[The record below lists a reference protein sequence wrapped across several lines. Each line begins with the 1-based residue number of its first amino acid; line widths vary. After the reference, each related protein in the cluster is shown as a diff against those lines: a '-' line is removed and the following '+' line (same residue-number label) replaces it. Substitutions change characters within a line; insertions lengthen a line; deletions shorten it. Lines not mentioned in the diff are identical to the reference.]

1 MYLNAIQSSFA
12 DPFSSG
18 LDSLSDTQLLQ
29 DKIVSTT
36 NLLLSFSEDFYTN
49 LNLSVISGE
58 YIREPDFLDNL
69 EVTLQLFSPSY
80 YFDQSVTDDESA
92 NQLNNLI
99 ISAFKIYSYSLRH
112 YKHFHSNVTRDY
124 NSIETSIRFDTI
136 KNTRFNNMPASLV
149 PVVEQAHEFRTFNI
163 KLAEYDH
170 HISARPNILKELVLL
185 SHNLKERSQ
194 ESNIIYSILLDK
206 CVFLLQKISYRY
218 KQSEQNFFYAV
229 DFVERELNDEDLD
242 QYFFKD
248 FSLITKLHYDIDSGV
263 SSREFTRTLDTAL
276 RNYQNSQNLSYE
288 NFHCI
293 VKKYKIL
300 NVSETKLIEIS
311 DKFTSH
317 FSFQNEEINNFD
329 KRAYEITKNYIFNN
343 RFSVLANIDHIP
355 FRELLKEINNIDFL
369 QQETKVYNY
378 FPYLK
383 VCQHLTKQLDSLLEP
398 SRKSKYD
405 ENFEKIVYYLKYL
418 KKFQEIL
425 KKNFDWC
432 KNRNFSP
439 YQMPIS
445 ECTRTVVH
453 DGQQVQ
459 VFLASSIVLPIDYE
473 RVQKDVATVTSD
485 YIKLETISK
494 VQSSILDD
502 IKKIQDIK
510 ETIEKTDKK
519 HIEILSVFAAI
530 VLFVSSNIQ
539 VFNKTETIEDA
550 LRFMLIFAYIL
561 ILFIV
566 VIWMITRESA
576 FAIKKIPMI
585 HWILIIG
592 LAISTFCAF
601 LLSKPIVNAIEIN
614 ARIDSLVDRRLQST
628 NNDIIKVIPRKKI
641 ILTPKEKKQI

>member
-1 MYLNAIQSSFA
+1 MYLSAIQSSFS

-18 LDSLSDTQLLQ
+18 LDPLTNSQNTEN
-29 DKIVSTT
+29 KIVATT
-36 NLLLSFSEDFYTN
+36 NLLLSFSEDFYKN
-49 LNLSVISGE
+49 LNLSLISGE
-58 YIREPDFLDNL
+58 YIREPEFLNNL
-69 EVTLQLFSPSY
+69 ESTLQLFSPSY
-80 YFDQSVTDDESA
+80 YFDQSVTDDESV

-99 ISAFKIYSYSLRH
+99 ISAFKIYSYSLRN

-124 NSIETSIRFDTI
+124 NSIDTSIRFNAI
-136 KNTRFNNMPASLV
+136 KSMRFDNMPASLAS
-149 PVVEQAHEFRTFNI
+149 VVDQAHEFRTINI

-218 KQSEQNFFYAV
+218 KQSEQNFLYAI
-229 DFVERELNDEDLD
+229 DFVERELNDENLD
-242 QYFFKD
+242 QYFFQD
-248 FSLITKLHYDIDSGV
+248 FSVITKLHYDVDNGV
-263 SSREFTRTLDTAL
+263 SSRDFTSTLNTAL
-276 RNYQNSQNLSYE
+276 RNYQNNQNLTYE

-300 NVSETKLIEIS
+300 NVSESKLIEIS

-317 FSFQNEEINNFD
+317 FSFQSEEINDFD

-343 RFSVLANIDHIP
+343 RFSVLTNIDHIP
-355 FRELLKEINNIDFL
+355 FSELLKEINNIDFL
-369 QQETKVYNY
+369 QQETKVFNY

-383 VCQHLTKQLDSLLEP
+383 ICQHLTKQLDSLLEP
-398 SRKSKYD
+398 GRQSKYD
-405 ENFEKIVYYLKYL
+405 ENFEKIIYYFKYL
-418 KKFQEIL
+418 RQFQEIL

-432 KNRNFSP
+432 KDRNFSP

-445 ECTRTVVH
+445 ECTRTVERDEH
-453 DGQQVQ
+453 QVQ

-494 VQSSILDD
+494 VQSSILVD

-550 LRFMLIFAYIL
+550 LRFMLIFAYVM
-561 ILFIV
+561 ILFIII
-566 VIWMITRESA
+566 IWMITRESS
-576 FAIKKIPMI
+576 FAIKKIPWI
-585 HWILIIG
+585 HWILIAG
-592 LAISTFCAF
+592 LAISTIYA
-601 LLSKPIVNAIEIN
+601 LVISTPTINSKAIN
-614 ARIDSLVDRRLQST
+614 SRVDSLVNVRLK
-628 NNDIIKVIPRKKI
+628 NKEVLIKKHSQVK
-641 ILTPKEKKQI
+641 